1 MNVMNRKL
9 FANRDARR
17 RLANMGG
24 IVASSPE
31 LLGTA
36 QTFANGGSAVVK
48 TVLMGAGLYD
58 VKADGQII
66 PRVSGV
72 PLDPTDPAQAQL
84 IREVRSEGV
93 DIDGPTIGANTRGE
107 AIDMVNRRVGRDMS
121 EKGFTGIMQVDQPLK
136 IERAIQ
142 YTPDDLLGIPLDT
155 GGLLPPELESAPI
168 TENET
173 VIGSG
178 FPKIPD
184 SRKAKDKFFRGE
196 LADQIRSDGLPS
208 IATPDDE
215 NPMVKLIEAGIDKVT
230 TPFKPDTTNNPPN
243 PYQSDIDEAVESFT
257 GPAIGG
263 NLEGQDEG
271 DSTLSGDNF
280 ILPPTEGYPYPTDAP
295 EVVEEE
301 KKKLKDDPKTLEEFE
316 QIRDSM
322 DAVPEAGSKKQLKKI
337 EKKVEEENKK
347 DGDPVAA
354 ASSGILNT
362 AGVDTSNMGRK
373 ERVESMKAML
383 SDLLG
388 YDDED
393 QKEEFWLTMASIGFG
408 IAAGQDSN
416 ALTNIAQGLAE
427 GSSKLME
434 NKATR
439 QAREDKLTL
448 TAFGEVL
455 ADERATTKFNR
466 DLQIAKVRASASSDN
481 KYTAERERS
490 RIKELIYKTPFDYP
504 GLLGD
509 DATPDPD
516 KVNKYLDQVVEIA
529 DAEPVIVTQEEAIA
543 DAKKVIEERPEL
555 KDKVIEILKKK
566 GYNTEGL

>member
-24 IVASSPE
+24 IMTSSPE
-31 LLGTA
+31 LMQAG
-36 QTFANGGSAVVK
+36 QMFANGGSAVVK

-58 VKADGQII
+58 VKADGQIV

-72 PLDPTDPAQAQL
+72 PLDPTDPAQAEL

-93 DIDGPTIGANTRGE
+93 DLDGPTIGANTRGE

-121 EKGFTGIMQVDQPLK
+121 EKGFTGIMQVDQPLR

-142 YTPDDLLGIPLDT
+142 YTPDNLLGVPLDT
-155 GGLLPPELESAPI
+155 GGLLPPKLESARI
-168 TENET
+168 TENEAG
-173 VIGSG
+173 IGSS

-196 LADQIRSDGLPS
+196 LADQIRRDGFPS

-230 TPFKPDTTNNPPN
+230 TPFKPDKTNNPPN
-243 PYQSDIDEAVESFT
+243 PYQSDIDAAVESFT

-263 NLEGQDEG
+263 NLEGQDESG
-271 DSTLSGDNF
+271 STLSGDNF
-280 ILPPTEGYPYPTDAP
+280 MLPPTEGYPYPKDAP

-301 KKKLKDDPKTLEEFE
+301 KKKLEDDPKTLEEFE

-322 DAVPEAGSKKQLKKI
+322 DAVPEAGSKKELKKI
-337 EKKVEEENKK
+337 EKKVEKENEKG
-347 DGDPVAA
+347 GDPLTA
-354 ASSGILNT
+354 ASNGILNT

-373 ERVESMKAML
+373 ERIKSMKAML
-383 SDLLG
+383 SDVLG

-455 ADERATTKFNR
+455 ADERATTKRF
-466 DLQIAKVRASASSDN
+466 
-481 KYTAERERS
+481 
-490 RIKELIYKTPFDYP
+490 
-504 GLLGD
+504 
-509 DATPDPD
+509 
-516 KVNKYLDQVVEIA
+516 
-529 DAEPVIVTQEEAIA
+529 
-543 DAKKVIEERPEL
+543 
-555 KDKVIEILKKK
+555 
-566 GYNTEGL
+566 

>member
-17 RLANMGG
+17 KLANMGG
-24 IVASSPE
+24 IMVSSPE
-31 LLGTA
+31 LMQAA
-36 QTFANGGSAVVK
+36 QMFQVGGQATVLKTVAHPFGDYDIMSDGSAILKMTGSV
-48 TVLMGAGLYD
+48 
-58 VKADGQII
+58 I
-66 PRVSGV
+66 
-72 PLDPTDPAQAQL
+72 DPNNKSNTLLLEELKNLPA
-84 IREVRSEGV
+84 
-93 DIDGPTIGANTRGE
+93 
-107 AIDMVNRRVGRDMS
+107 
-121 EKGFTGIMQVDQPLK
+121 KG
-136 IERAIQ
+136 
-142 YTPDDLLGIPLDT
+142 
-155 GGLLPPELESAPI
+155 

-173 VIGSG
+173 SNILSG
-178 FPKIPD
+178 IF
-184 SRKAKDKFFRGE
+184 GGGGGNE
-196 LADQIRSDGLPS
+196 LSK
-208 IATPDDE
+208 E
-215 NPMVKLIEAGIDKVT
+215 
-230 TPFKPDTTNNPPN
+230 N
-243 PYQSDIDEAVESFT
+243 PYQADIDAAVESFT
-257 GPAIGG
+257 EA
-263 NLEGQDEG
+263 
-271 DSTLSGDNF
+271 STNENTVPVF
-280 ILPPTEGYPYPTDAP
+280 PPTDEQVEEVKKKVDKTDDVPVFPPTD
-295 EVVEEE
+295 EQVEEVK

-337 EKKVEEENKK
+337 EKKVEEENEK

-362 AGVDTSNMGRK
+362 AGVDTSNMSRK

-455 ADERATTKFNR
+455 ADERATTKFGR
-466 DLQIAKVRASASSDN
+466 DLELAKVRASGSSSYSTVDRMFKSVLDN
-481 KYTAERERS
+481 SLAA
-490 RIKELIYKTPFDYP
+490 YKT
-504 GLLGD
+504 
-509 DATPDPD
+509 
-516 KVNKYLDQVVEIA
+516 QVEDGTITNEQAVAKAMA
-529 DAEPVIVTQEEAIA
+529 DASTAFPDSQFANTTKLPPEETVDVIQNGKKITVPISQLPTQ
-543 DAKKVIEERPEL
+543 KKVL
-555 KDKVIEILKKK
+555 NK
-566 GYNTEGL
+566 EG

>member
-17 RLANMGG
+17 KLANMGG
-24 IVASSPE
+24 IMVSSPE
-31 LLGTA
+31 LMQAA
-36 QTFANGGSAVVK
+36 QMFQVGGQATVLKTVAHPFGDYDIMSDGSAILKMTGSV
-48 TVLMGAGLYD
+48 
-58 VKADGQII
+58 I
-66 PRVSGV
+66 
-72 PLDPTDPAQAQL
+72 DPNNKSNTLLLEELKNLPA
-84 IREVRSEGV
+84 
-93 DIDGPTIGANTRGE
+93 
-107 AIDMVNRRVGRDMS
+107 
-121 EKGFTGIMQVDQPLK
+121 KG
-136 IERAIQ
+136 
-142 YTPDDLLGIPLDT
+142 
-155 GGLLPPELESAPI
+155 

-173 VIGSG
+173 SNILSG
-178 FPKIPD
+178 IF
-184 SRKAKDKFFRGE
+184 GGGGGNE
-196 LADQIRSDGLPS
+196 LSK
-208 IATPDDE
+208 E
-215 NPMVKLIEAGIDKVT
+215 
-230 TPFKPDTTNNPPN
+230 N
-243 PYQSDIDEAVESFT
+243 PYQADIDAAVESFT
-257 GPAIGG
+257 GA
-263 NLEGQDEG
+263 
-271 DSTLSGDNF
+271 STNENSELSKENPYQADIDAAVESFTEASTNENTVPVF
-280 ILPPTEGYPYPTDAP
+280 PPTDEQVEEVKKKVDKTDDVPVFPPTD
-295 EVVEEE
+295 EQVEEVK

-337 EKKVEEENKK
+337 EKKVEEENEK

-362 AGVDTSNMGRK
+362 AGVDTSNMSRK

-455 ADERATTKFNR
+455 ADERATTKFGR
-466 DLQIAKVRASASSDN
+466 DLELAKVRASGSSSYSTVDRMFKSVLDN
-481 KYTAERERS
+481 SLAA
-490 RIKELIYKTPFDYP
+490 YKT
-504 GLLGD
+504 
-509 DATPDPD
+509 
-516 KVNKYLDQVVEIA
+516 QVEDGTITNEQAVAKAMA
-529 DAEPVIVTQEEAIA
+529 DASTAFPDSQFANTTKLPPEETVDVIQNGKKITVPISQLPTQ
-543 DAKKVIEERPEL
+543 KKVL
-555 KDKVIEILKKK
+555 NK
-566 GYNTEGL
+566 EG